1 MWREE
6 KKERGKR
13 NDTQKKRESKTKTIR
28 KKAREW
34 KRNQNRKQVYIDA
47 NSIRRMYRKLDV
59 LLAHIFHES
68 FDFSGLLITKA
79 ARYTPNSSFSL
90 EVSEPIR
97 N

>member
-1 MWREE
+1 
-6 KKERGKR
+6 
-13 NDTQKKRESKTKTIR
+13 
-28 KKAREW
+28 
-34 KRNQNRKQVYIDA
+34 
-47 NSIRRMYRKLDV
+47 MYRKLDV